1 MSARKLKTAVIGLTD
16 FSIKLL
22 EAAAKSE
29 LFQIEAVGG
38 RDPEAAEE
46 LSRNY
51 GCKFFDDFRQLI
63 VNNELDVLI
72 AAGPTHQIDEY
83 IRAAM
88 QKNIHILKVAP
99 PGKSFE
105 QAAEYVRLARSK
117 NVRYTIVNPNRF
129 SSAYSDLK
137 SFVQAEGIEKFS
149 LITAACNVEPY
160 IDRTDQRWMSDP
172 KLAGGGTLLYDGYE
186 MIDQLVM
193 NFKIP
198 QKIYA
203 LTSNRAPDKQQRLS
217 LTEDAAVVT
226 MRFSDTLSANIT
238 VSRMFGPAV
247 NVMRLHAKD
256 KCFTIA
262 GNLFTIRDNSGE
274 VIKEIKYDPAK
285 EEALT
290 KMLTNFAEHV
300 LEPEQNNLFADEL
313 ADLNNMA
320 VIDSAYLSARTG
332 MPEDPARIL
341 DMIEIESMNIWGS
354 GGKRII

>member
-1 MSARKLKTAVIGLTD
+1 MGAKKLKTAVIGLTD
-16 FSIKLL
+16 FSTKLL
-22 EAAAKSE
+22 GAADKSE
-29 LFQIEAVGG
+29 HFQIKAVGG
-38 RDPEAAEE
+38 KDSEAAEE
-46 LSRNY
+46 LCRNY

-63 VNNELDVLI
+63 VNNKLDVLI

-88 QKNIHILKVAP
+88 QKNVHILKVAP
-99 PGKSFE
+99 PGTGFE

-117 NVRYTIVNPNRF
+117 NIRYVVVNPNRF
-129 SSAYSDLK
+129 TAAYSDVRNYVL
-137 SFVQAEGIEKFS
+137 AEGVENFN

-160 IDRTDQRWMSDP
+160 IDRTGQRWMSDP

-198 QKIYA
+198 QKVYS

-247 NVMRLHAKD
+247 NIMRLHAKD
-256 KCFTIA
+256 KCYTVTTEMLTIC
-262 GNLFTIRDNSGE
+262 DNSGK
-274 VIKEIKYDPAK
+274 VIKKIKYDPAK
-285 EEALT
+285 EEAIT
-290 KMLTNFAEHV
+290 KMLVNFAEHV
-300 LEPEQNNLFADEL
+300 LQAEQNNLFADEL

-320 VIDSAYLSARTG
+320 VIDSAYLSAKTG

-354 GGKRII
+354 GGKRIV